1 VRHVRRDGLD
11 LLKRLEKDHQISED
25 DHNRQAGE
33 VQKATDATIAEV
45 EKMLAGKEKE
55 IMTV

>member
-1 VRHVRRDGLD
+1 M
-11 LLKRLEKDHQISED
+11 EKDHQISED
-25 DHNRQAGE
+25 EQNRHAAE

-45 EKMLAGKEKE
+45 EKMLSGKEKE